1 MPSIFYEHS
10 WCGLFKK
17 FQNSRVLK
25 VVETLWVISK
35 LLANWSCG
43 MIGGQLWYVLNL
55 EPDLTVILQICRQD
69 MSYIPSLSVAWFK
82 NVIFHRPSFRRGDLA
97 MYASVGGGLGA
108 PVPPPLKTSRKEKA
122 KAPQILE
129 VKLAEPP
136 QEDSQSRGRAQL
148 PSHYPGELLP
158 PDFGVRDLAT
168 SVASNMGVSTHFVIC
183 DRHGP
188 IVDSEATRGEV
199 ILIIDNSDLLFG
211 NLQRT
216 PRFTEMIYHL

>member
-1 MPSIFYEHS
+1 M
-10 WCGLFKK
+10 
-17 FQNSRVLK
+17 
-25 VVETLWVISK
+25 
-35 LLANWSCG
+35 
-43 MIGGQLWYVLNL
+43 
-55 EPDLTVILQICRQD
+55 
-69 MSYIPSLSVAWFK
+69 
-82 NVIFHRPSFRRGDLA
+82 
-97 MYASVGGGLGA
+97 
-108 PVPPPLKTSRKEKA
+108 PPPLKRSRKEKS
-122 KAPQILE
+122 KAPRILE

-148 PSHYPGELLP
+148 PSIILGSPVDLALLP